1 MAYKTQKD
9 LNRLLEN
16 QIQTIQRNAKI
27 REDEIKKEL
36 AEVKQ
41 DNDRQQKL
49 IGQNLSLTP
58 TAKIEATMQHEITR
72 LTTENLD
79 LRENSDK
86 QNETIKKL
94 KKALKIYAKRLKSA
108 EGPDIV
114 AELEQLERQES
125 VDSSAVKLKK
135 EREFVGM
142 FEYRKEDETLL
153 IRNLILELKPKNALS
168 CLPGLPAYIMFMC
181 IRHTDYINDD
191 EKVRSLLTNT
201 INGIKKVVKKHH
213 DDPERVTMWLA
224 NGCRLLHN
232 LKQYSGEKS
241 FQNENTVKQ
250 NEHCLRNFDLSE
262 YRQIMS
268 DIAVWIYQALIKTMQ
283 EKIQPMIVAAILEH
297 EAIAGLSSSKPSG
310 LRQRSSSNARELD
323 DKVQSYNLDSLL
335 KSLSSYYKVLL
346 AHAVDPELIKQIFKQ
361 LFYFICGGALNN
373 LLLRKEMCH
382 WSKGMQIRYNLS
394 HLEEWLRDN
403 KLQES
408 GAMASLDPIT
418 QASHLLQ
425 ARKT

>member
-1 MAYKTQKD
+1 
-9 LNRLLEN
+9 
-16 QIQTIQRNAKI
+16 
-27 REDEIKKEL
+27 
-36 AEVKQ
+36 
-41 DNDRQQKL
+41 
-49 IGQNLSLTP
+49 
-58 TAKIEATMQHEITR
+58 
-72 LTTENLD
+72 
-79 LRENSDK
+79 
-86 QNETIKKL
+86 
-94 KKALKIYAKRLKSA
+94 
-108 EGPDIV
+108 
-114 AELEQLERQES
+114 
-125 VDSSAVKLKK
+125 
-135 EREFVGM
+135 M